1 MKNNYLEISQVG
13 IEFPTD
19 GEPFRALQNV
29 NLTIGKGQF
38 ISLIGHS
45 AVSYTH
51 LTLPTKA

>member
-29 NLTIGKGQF
+29 TR
-38 ISLIGHS
+38 
-45 AVSYTH
+45 AVASR
-51 LTLPTKA
+51 LC